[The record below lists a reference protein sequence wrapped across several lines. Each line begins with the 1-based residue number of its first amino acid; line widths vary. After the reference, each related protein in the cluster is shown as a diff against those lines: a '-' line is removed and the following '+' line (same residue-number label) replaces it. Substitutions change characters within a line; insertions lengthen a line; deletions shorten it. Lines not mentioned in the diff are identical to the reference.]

1 MVGDISKYKAN
12 SSLKYIEEMTM
23 SKKHH
28 KLTYEEVNSSLK
40 DRDLKA
46 SSKRLSP
53 RTKDEER
60 FDSSSV
66 VSVVF

>member
-1 MVGDISKYKAN
+1 MVGNISKYKAD

-28 KLTYEEVNSSLK
+28 KLTYEEVTSSLK

-46 SSKRLSP
+46 SSKRLGVQEQK
-53 RTKDEER
+53 TKKDLTAAQ
-60 FDSSSV
+60 
-66 VSVVF
+66 